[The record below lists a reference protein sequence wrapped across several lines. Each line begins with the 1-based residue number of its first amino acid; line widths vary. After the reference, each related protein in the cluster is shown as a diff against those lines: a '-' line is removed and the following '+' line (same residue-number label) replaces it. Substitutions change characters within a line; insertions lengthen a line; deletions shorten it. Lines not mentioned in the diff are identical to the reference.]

1 MGKGEGASTTKA
13 AAQTA
18 DAIPISNKRAGSKA
32 VEDRGREVN
41 SEAVSTIQ
49 SFFAAAV
56 MSLRTAL
63 RESADTAGVK
73 PVRLPFIVSDRR
85 HHLHCRRSAPIL
97 LLSRYPSTT
106 PLFFC
111 LSFSVASLL
120 KVPRFF
126 LTRTRLVAPLCLL
139 CSHQRVLHS
148 HVLLG

>member
-1 MGKGEGASTTKA
+1 VGKGEGASATKA

-18 DAIPISNKRAGSKA
+18 DDIPISNKGAGSKA

-73 PVRLPFIVSDRR
+73 PVRLPFDTTCTAADLPPFSFSPDI
-85 HHLHCRRSAPIL
+85 HPPLHFFSVCHFL
-97 LLSRYPSTT
+97 LL
-106 PLFFC
+106 LF
-111 LSFSVASLL
+111 
-120 KVPRFF
+120 
-126 LTRTRLVAPLCLL
+126 
-139 CSHQRVLHS
+139 
-148 HVLLG
+148 